1 MKSFKQ
7 HLHESTLATV
17 FEMKDEQFDALLDR
31 LDDKELNELEE
42 GIVGAIAKGVKK
54 VGSAAVSGVKK
65 VAKRMSTAGRA
76 DAAQAKLAKIRQKKA
91 DRERLAK
98 AKADIAKERQPA
110 KPAAPK
116 PASSPKPA
124 APKKPVTASY
134 NNEEVTK
141 DNFKPHMM
149 YDPKT
154 GKGTMAKT
162 FDDHV
167 KMDKMGYV
175 HDKPEM
181 KEHRN
186 IVDTITDV
194 LSEDGHSQNP
204 TGDGTDLSLNDVK
217 NIDVIRQLNAHVGMI
232 GQREYLNPKG
242 ALLQLQGKLATIGL
256 TFDIPAMSEDSGTE
270 KMPLTQY
277 GGITGKSVTTPIDQ
291 LDNDNFADGLSLQ
304 IEYET
309 LKTGCTKIYAKIV

>member
-1 MKSFKQ
+1 MILKQ
-7 HLHESTLATV
+7 VKERNK
-17 FEMKDEQFDALLDR
+17 KD
-31 LDDKELNELEE
+31 
-42 GIVGAIAKGVKK
+42 
-54 VGSAAVSGVKK
+54 
-65 VAKRMSTAGRA
+65 
-76 DAAQAKLAKIRQKKA
+76 KA
-91 DRERLAK
+91 DHDK
-98 AKADIAKERQPA
+98 Y
-110 KPAAPK
+110 
-116 PASSPKPA
+116 
-124 APKKPVTASY
+124 T
-134 NNEEVTK
+134 
-141 DNFKPHMM
+141 
-149 YDPKT
+149 
-154 GKGTMAKT
+154 
-162 FDDHV
+162 
-167 KMDKMGYV
+167 KMGYT

-232 GQREYLNPKG
+232 GQREYLNPKRCFT
-242 ALLQLQGKLATIGL
+242 ATAGKLATIGL

-270 KMPLTQY
+270 DALTQY

>member
-76 DAAQAKLAKIRQKKA
+76 EAAQAKLAKIRQKKA

-116 PASSPKPA
+116 PASPPKPA

-134 NNEEVTK
+134 HNKEEVK
-141 DNFKPHMM
+141 YPHMM

-154 GKGTMAKT
+154 GKEVEAK
-162 FDDHV
+162 DKADHD
-167 KMDKMGYV
+167 KYTKMGYT

-217 NIDVIRQLNAHVGMI
+217 NI
-232 GQREYLNPKG
+232 
-242 ALLQLQGKLATIGL
+242 
-256 TFDIPAMSEDSGTE
+256 
-270 KMPLTQY
+270 
-277 GGITGKSVTTPIDQ
+277 
-291 LDNDNFADGLSLQ
+291 ADGLSLQ

>member
-1 MKSFKQ
+1 
-7 HLHESTLATV
+7 
-17 FEMKDEQFDALLDR
+17 MKDEQFDALLDR

-110 KPAAPK
+110 KPAPK
-116 PASSPKPA
+116 PASPPKPA

-134 NNEEVTK
+134 HNNEEVK
-141 DNFKPHMM
+141 YPHMM

-154 GKGTMAKT
+154 GKEVEAK
-162 FDDHV
+162 DKADHD
-167 KMDKMGYV
+167 KYTKMGYT

-194 LSEDGHSQNP
+194 LSEDGHSQ
-204 TGDGTDLSLNDVK
+204 T
-217 NIDVIRQLNAHVGMI
+217 
-232 GQREYLNPKG
+232 
-242 ALLQLQGKLATIGL
+242 LQVMVQT
-256 TFDIPAMSEDSGTE
+256 
-270 KMPLTQY
+270 
-277 GGITGKSVTTPIDQ
+277 
-291 LDNDNFADGLSLQ
+291 
-304 IEYET
+304 
-309 LKTGCTKIYAKIV
+309 CH

>member
-17 FEMKDEQFDALLDR
+17 FEMKDEQFAALLDR

-42 GIVGAIAKGVKK
+42 GSVGAIAKGVKK

-116 PASSPKPA
+116 PASPPKPA

-134 NNEEVTK
+134 HNNNEEVK
-141 DNFKPHMM
+141 YPHMM

-154 GKGTMAKT
+154 GKEVEAK
-162 FDDHV
+162 DKADHD
-167 KMDKMGYV
+167 KYTKMGYT